1 MIPLTELLSYEIE
14 EVLRTPLLRQAVV
27 SYTRN
32 LFYGGAPVS
41 SCDSSCRNYYRRL
54 QLEGVKKQEKLSTM
68 KYQLKPGI
76 FIVHN
81 GQSYNSSTM
90 TDKIAEEY
98 LEKFPAM
105 IKNFVV
111 PKGAAAPAPAK
122 AETEKEKLLKRA
134 AELGID
140 GNDLSVK
147 KLKEAIADAEIKQQK
162 QIRDDLI
169 LKAIELDLEVNE
181 EMSTEEIQALVAE
194 KEKAEE

>member
-14 EVLRTPLLRQAVV
+14 EVLQTPLLRQAVV

-54 QLEGVKKQEKLSTM
+54 QLEGVKIEKKLSQM

-81 GQSYNSSTM
+81 GQSYNASTM

-111 PKGAAAPAPAK
+111 PKATPATAPAK

-134 AELGID
+134 VELGIE
-140 GNDLSVK
+140 GKDLSVK
-147 KLKEAIADAEIKQQK
+147 KLKESIADAEIALQK
-162 QIRDDLI
+162 KAKEDLI
-169 LKAIELDLEVNE
+169 LKAIELDLEVTE
-181 EMSTEEIQALVAE
+181 EMSIEEIQALIAE

>member
-14 EVLRTPLLRQAVV
+14 EVLQTPLLRQAVV

-54 QLEGVKKQEKLSTM
+54 QLEGVEKQEKLSTM

-90 TDKIAEEY
+90 TDAIAKDY
-98 LEKFPAM
+98 LERFPKAAGNFI
-105 IKNFVV
+105 IKED
-111 PKGAAAPAPAK
+111 AADAAPK
-122 AETEKEKLLKRA
+122 AETKPKTPPR
-134 AELGID
+134 
-140 GNDLSVK
+140 K
-147 KLKEAIADAEIKQQK
+147 KK
-162 QIRDDLI
+162 
-169 LKAIELDLEVNE
+169 
-181 EMSTEEIQALVAE
+181 
-194 KEKAEE
+194 

>member
-1 MIPLTELLSYEIE
+1 MIPLTELLSHEIE
-14 EVLRTPLLRQAVV
+14 EVLQTPLLRQAVV

-54 QLEGVKKQEKLSTM
+54 QLEGVEKQKKLSTM
-68 KYQLKPGI
+68 KHQLKPGI

-81 GQSYNSSTM
+81 GQTYNSSTM
-90 TDKIAEEY
+90 TDKIADEY
-98 LEKFPAM
+98 LAKFPAM
-105 IKNFVV
+105 IKNFIV
-111 PKGAAAPAPAK
+111 PKGAPAK

-147 KLKEAIADAEIKQQK
+147 KLKEAIADAEIVKQK

-169 LKAIELDLEVNE
+169 LKAIELDLEVSE